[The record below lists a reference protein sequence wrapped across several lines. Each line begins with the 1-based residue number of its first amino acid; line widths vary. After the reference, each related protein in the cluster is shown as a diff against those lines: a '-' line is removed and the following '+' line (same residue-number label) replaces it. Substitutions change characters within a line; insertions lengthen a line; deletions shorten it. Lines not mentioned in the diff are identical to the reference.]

1 MKPLPL
7 VDDIAAIAELEAHK
21 DAIIMVQ
28 EKIDCL
34 DDMSLEGD
42 VPDGMSDI
50 RKARE
55 KALFTGS

>member
-1 MKPLPL
+1 
-7 VDDIAAIAELEAHK
+7 
-21 DAIIMVQ
+21 MVQ

-50 RKARE
+50 RKAPE